1 MLEFLRETLMAVDIS
16 RMEMVDDKTA
26 EILRKKTPQERLKIA
41 FDMWL
46 SVRSSLE
53 HYLKETHPDWDE
65 KSIQKEIL
73 RRFGHGTP

>member
-1 MLEFLRETLMAVDIS
+1 MAVDLS

-46 SVRSSLE
+46 SVRSSIE
-53 HYLKETHPDWDE
+53 HYLKEAHPDWDE
-65 KSIQKEIL
+65 KSIRKEIL
-73 RRFGHGTP
+73 RRFGHETP

>member
-1 MLEFLRETLMAVDIS
+1 MLMAVDLS

-53 HYLKETHPDWDE
+53 NYLKETHPDWDE
-65 KSIQKEIL
+65 ITIRKEIL
-73 RRFGHGTP
+73 RRFHGIE